1 LLYRRGLVCGPI
13 LIQEVDMENGATGV
27 NAAAGGAGTGQG
39 SGNAQLQQ
47 AFQQAIQEASATLAI
62 SVSGQAQL
70 NALRA
75 RPN

>member
-1 LLYRRGLVCGPI
+1 MANAL
-13 LIQEVDMENGATGV
+13 GANV
-27 NAAAGGAGTGQG
+27 PAAQGGANAGGAGAAG

-47 AFQQAIQEASATLAI
+47 SFQQAISEASQTLSI

>member
-1 LLYRRGLVCGPI
+1 
-13 LIQEVDMENGATGV
+13 MENQV
-27 NAAAGGAGTGQG
+27 SPAGTAGTGGG

-47 AFQQAIQEASATLAI
+47 AFQQAIQEAASTLSI